1 MSLCPN
7 SKRASRS
14 HASAR
19 MNACRCSAAMD
30 ESFNIHSPCAAWL
43 IVGGLSQD
51 ASVQRP
57 KITRNSTQI
66 MLLLPGQSSPP
77 SKPWW
82 DFTVPP
88 PPPPLSRI
96 RSRNSGG
103 GGECPNARA
112 AGEQALHAAGIK
124 RPERRPLPAFSD
136 RSSVCRSVDRW
147 VKCGSVGLRF
157 KETTSITL
165 FHRRTLPILC
175 H

>member
-1 MSLCPN
+1 
-7 SKRASRS
+7 
-14 HASAR
+14 
-19 MNACRCSAAMD
+19 MNACRCSAAAD
-30 ESFNIHSPCAAWL
+30 ESFNFHSHCAAWL
-43 IVGGLSQD
+43 HVGGLSQD

-57 KITRNSTQI
+57 KITRNSMQF

-88 PPPPLSRI
+88 PPPLSRI
-96 RSRNSGG
+96 RSRNGG

-112 AGEQALHAAGIK
+112 AGERALHTAGIK

-147 VKCGSVGLRF
+147 VKCGSVGLLF
-157 KETTSITL
+157 KETISIAL
-165 FHRRTLPILC
+165 FHRRTLPILYHC
-175 H
+175 IGCFEVQYQSLST